1 MNNNVHR
8 PYINKTIIK
17 KDFLKS
23 LLYKSIF
30 VLVLLLLL
38 LLVKSINTDST
49 NNILKIVEKNLNYEF
64 HIIEDGGKI
73 YNKAKSL
80 MDKSIKT
87 VEVFGTTK
95 KAYESPIDG
104 TIKNK
109 YGDKIKVNGIVI
121 ENTGVEIQVKSDKN
135 PISIINGKV
144 TKIERIDKKGY
155 FVTMKN
161 DEIEIVYGYIN
172 EVNVKEG
179 DQVQVGHPIGELG
192 VNKDGQKYLRVEV
205 YINGINVDPNT
216 YINF

>member
-8 PYINKTIIK
+8 PYINKNIIK
-17 KDFLKS
+17 KDYLKS

-30 VLVLLLLL
+30 VLVVILLL
-38 LLVKSINTDST
+38 LLVKSLNTDST
-49 NNILKIVEKNLNYEF
+49 NNFIKIVEKNLNYEF
-64 HIIEDGGKI
+64 NIVEDGKKI
-73 YNKAKSL
+73 YYKAKSL
-80 MDKSIKT
+80 MDKSVKT
-87 VEVFGTTK
+87 IEVFGTSK

-104 TIKNK
+104 TIKNR
-109 YGDKIKVNGIVI
+109 YGDKIKVNGIVT
-121 ENTGVEIQVKSDKN
+121 ENTGVEIQAKSDEN
-135 PISIINGKV
+135 PICIINGKV

-179 DQVQVGHPIGELG
+179 DQVQVGHSIGELG
-192 VNKDGQKYLRVEV
+192 VNRDGQKYLRVEV
-205 YINGINVDPNT
+205 YIDGINVDPNT